1 MAAAFGLRFALP
13 DYLIDM
19 YKSLKSK
26 RSGAPTLRSGA
37 TV

>member
-1 MAAAFGLRFALP
+1 VADLYVYFYEQGLRL
-13 DYLIDM
+13 LR
-19 YKSLKSK
+19 SK